1 MEHNVPQP
9 SEQST
14 QPSLPFHAKST
25 LQVASPTKT
34 LEHQDPGNPL
44 TGTITDNSKHTV
56 FACMLTPFAI
66 LQAYMLWQTIAYT
79 YEIHLNDREPLFS
92 RVIIWTLTTVSFCR
106 YTYSICACVTMY
118 LYVFYPRWL
127 PCETTL
133 RKRNWNAYCFVLGWS
148 FAAICAPFISPFILE
163 RNFYIFLWY
172 IQQSASR
179 AKTRHL
185 CEMGLQEYKEITRP
199 VGFDRRKEIRDRG
212 QLDIDREG
220 RKEQDRLGCRKS
232 TCWTMCRQYP
242 VAG

>member
-1 MEHNVPQP
+1 MLLAESYFICFAMMPLVSEFPLHILQFVDDKNAEEPMEHNVPQP

-25 LQVASPTKT
+25 LRVASPAKP

-44 TGTITDNSKHTV
+44 TGTIKDNSKHTV

-92 RVIIWTLTTVSFCR
+92 CVTIWTLTTASFCR

-148 FAAICAPFISPFILE
+148 FAAICAPFILAFHLGKE
-163 RNFYIFLWY
+163 FLY
-172 IQQSASR
+172 LPLIHPTGCLQSQGS
-179 AKTRHL
+179 TPL
-185 CEMGLQEYKEITRP
+185 
-199 VGFDRRKEIRDRG
+199 RDG
-212 QLDIDREG
+212 A
-220 RKEQDRLGCRKS
+220 
-232 TCWTMCRQYP
+232 
-242 VAG
+242 AGV